1 MLNSVCNSRTQTPSR
16 VQLHMMASPSL
27 RLSLLG
33 LRSVNA
39 RRFHLGPLMSS
50 KAVRAIIMGPPGSG
64 KGTVSGRIVQEFGL
78 QHLSSGDLLRT
89 HIQSET
95 EIGLQA
101 KKYIDKGELVPDQVM
116 VDLILEELEK
126 LAGKSWLLDGE
137 IVTFQSTLFR
147 ICYTWH
153 ACVAHWFYS
162 PLILIDWWGKM
173 GWKRSGVENYLWG
186 VGWGAWGGHMSYLSC
201 VG

>member
-1 MLNSVCNSRTQTPSR
+1 
-16 VQLHMMASPSL
+16 MMASPSL

-39 RRFHLGPLMSS
+39 RRFHLGSLMSS

-147 ICYTWH
+147 ICYT
-153 ACVAHWFYS
+153 
-162 PLILIDWWGKM
+162 
-173 GWKRSGVENYLWG
+173 
-186 VGWGAWGGHMSYLSC
+186 
-201 VG
+201 